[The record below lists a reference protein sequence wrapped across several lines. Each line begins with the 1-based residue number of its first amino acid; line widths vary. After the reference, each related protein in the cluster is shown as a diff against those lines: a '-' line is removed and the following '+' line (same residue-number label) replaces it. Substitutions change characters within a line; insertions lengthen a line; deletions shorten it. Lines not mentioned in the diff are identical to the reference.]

1 MRFACD
7 ARDTRLPVAVA
18 AVVLALF
25 LPPAA
30 AAQAVQGSFDRTLTV
45 SGPVD
50 LDVSTGSGSID
61 VRTGPAGSLRVVGR
75 IKASESWSGGG
86 KSAQEKVKYL
96 ESHPPIEQTGNVVR
110 IGRIDD
116 PAMRDNVSISYE
128 ITAPAQC
135 KLRSRSGSG
144 SQTIGNIDG
153 PVDAATGSG
162 SLTFGDTG
170 GRVDAS
176 AGSGSIEAGAIR
188 GELNAH
194 TGSGSIRVRD
204 VRGAIT
210 VSTGSGDVEVAQ
222 SAAGEVKISAASG
235 SVNLRGIQSPL
246 RVNSASGSVSVQGTP
261 SGEWHVSTASG
272 SITLQLP
279 ETAAFDLDAH
289 TSSGRIDSRHPVTV
303 VGAIDR
309 RGMAGK
315 VRGGGPLV
323 QLRTSSGGIRIE

>member
-1 MRFACD
+1 MRFERD
-7 ARDTRLPVAVA
+7 AWCTHLTVAVA
-18 AVVLALF
+18 AIVAAL
-25 LPPAA
+25 LLPAA
-30 AAQAVQGSFDRTLTV
+30 VAAQAVQGSFDRTLTV

-50 LDVSTGSGSID
+50 LDVSTGSGSIE
-61 VRTGPAGSLRVVGR
+61 VRTGPAGTLHVVGR
-75 IKASESWSGGG
+75 IKVGESWLGGG
-86 KSAQEKVKYL
+86 QNAQEKVKYL

-110 IGRIDD
+110 IGHIND
-116 PAMRDNVSISYE
+116 PTMRDSVSISYE

-144 SQTIGNIDG
+144 SQRIGNIDG
-153 PVDAATGSG
+153 PVDAAAGSG

-170 GRVDAS
+170 GRVTAS
-176 AGSGSIEAGAIR
+176 AGSGSIQGGSIG

-194 TGSGSIRVRD
+194 TGSGSIHVRD
-204 VRGAIT
+204 VHGAIT
-210 VSTGSGDVEVAQ
+210 ISTGSGDVEVTQ
-222 SAAGEVKISAASG
+222 SAAGEVKVSAASG
-235 SVNLRGIQSPL
+235 SVNLRGIQGPL

-272 SITLQLP
+272 SVTLQLP

-309 RGMAGK
+309 RSMAGK
-315 VRGGGPLV
+315 VRGGGPMV
-323 QLRTSSGGIRIE
+323 ELRTSSGSIRIE